1 MDVRKGENMEEKVS
15 GLGRSDILKA
25 GRGASIKLAGDTQ
38 LISYAQLIMASTMLD
53 SPSTQRSAL
62 SRSAFGQ

>member
-38 LISYAQLIMASTMLD
+38 LISYD
-53 SPSTQRSAL
+53 GFHHVGL
-62 SRSAFGQ
+62 SVYSKVSSVTVCFWSVM